1 MNELDRRNVSGGAY
15 PTLHSLADIQ
25 RENPVFIQD
34 HIDRLARQGLAEQS
48 TSTSST
54 WNPETGETVTGIRS
68 WKLTGKARAMVP
80 SPEQY
85 RDHLGA
91 YQEKRTAQIEEGF
104 TELGTV
110 QHMPEFLDQMG
121 IGDRTTTVL
130 AAEKGKTVDRT
141 RIGRRKVKQLAGDM
155 QKRGRS
161 SLLADGRAPA
171 CSGSQASR

>member
-25 RENPVFIQD
+25 WENPVFIQD

-54 WNPETGETVTGIRS
+54 WNPETGKTVTGIRS

-110 QHMPEFLDQMG
+110 QHMPEFLDKTGYRGPEQTCPG
-121 IGDRTTTVL
+121 S
-130 AAEKGKTVDRT
+130 EKGRLVDE
-141 RIGRRKVKQLAGDM
+141 
-155 QKRGRS
+155 
-161 SLLADGRAPA
+161 P
-171 CSGSQASR
+171 